1 MEAGTNRSAP
11 NTEPFD
17 DYTAWQRAYYDAK
30 NPEEISRKAIA
41 FAKAHPYTGD
51 AIRL

>member
-1 MEAGTNRSAP
+1 MEAETILSALD
-11 NTEPFD
+11 TEHFD
-17 DYTAWQRAYYDAK
+17 DYTEWQREHYDAMD
-30 NPEEISRKAIA
+30 PEEISREAIA